1 MVNIMNYDYAL
12 FCRGFVFSDMEI
24 NSPKEDW
31 KQFIL
36 KYNNKNYY
44 LWYDSKNELS
54 FKTKGN
60 NFCLI
65 LGYAMDTVDWHMEI
79 DIICDSLLSNL
90 CKSLNCFYDYLDVL
104 NGRFVI
110 IFGYDNNIIALNDAT
125 AMRSVYYHD
134 KKCIIASH
142 YEIIKNLTNET
153 KHPFY
158 DTFINIEKYKPWTLP
173 GDMTPYNNIKILLA
187 NHELDLITLKI
198 RRFFPR
204 ENNKEISLDEALLI
218 LPNHLKNQME
228 TLVKYATPLIS
239 MTSGRDSKLTLS
251 TTRDIKDKCIY
262 FTFVN
267 ENPNLSNYD
276 QRNRLKDFSYSKH
289 ISKVYNLNF
298 KPLILNGQIF
308 NNNELSKILKINHY
322 HQHIPSAILEYIEKL
337 PKGIHVQSNLIEII
351 RDLTYVYP
359 KPPKHNSPQ
368 EIMSGWMMYWS
379 IRHEIKDIIND
390 FWKRNQWDEIFDY
403 ERVRLFYWEHRM
415 SAWNNAATLL
425 ENDCAFNTYMLLN
438 CRKLLNLGFCIPKY
452 DRDKDLLVKYSTEK
466 LWPELLYYIE
476 NTNKTLFDYYEYN
489 TNAQKLELKDN
500 LRYNTN
506 LENKILKI
514 EKNYQV
520 IFGFDKCNLKSNDF
534 CEIKLNKTL
543 LIKKY
548 VQISLTNDSNS
559 LLTENNALYYIKT
572 NSNLIYEQDLS
583 TLINKSNI
591 INIELD
597 LDNFEELS
605 IGIFCLKPINLN
617 DYGIYLNLNLEYI
630 KISDKPFQSIIN
642 LIAK

>member
-1 MVNIMNYDYAL
+1 MNYDYAL

-24 NSPKEDW
+24 SPPKDDW

-36 KYNNKNYY
+36 KYNNKNYC
-44 LWYDSKNELS
+44 LWYDSKNEFS
-54 FKTKGN
+54 FKSNGDK
-60 NFCLI
+60 FCLI
-65 LGYAMDTVDWHMEI
+65 LGYAMDTIDWHMEI

-228 TLVKYATPLIS
+228 TLSKYITPIIS
-239 MTSGRDSKLTLS
+239 ITSGRDSKLTLS
-251 TTRDIKDKCIY
+251 TTKNIKDKCVY

-351 RDLTYVYP
+351 RRITVYP
-359 KPPKHNSPQ
+359 TPPKNNTPQ
-368 EIMSGWMMYWS
+368 EIMAGWMMYWS
-379 IRHEIKDIIND
+379 MRDDINDYVND
-390 FWKRNQWDEIFDY
+390 FWKRNQWDDIFNY
-403 ERVRLFYWEHRM
+403 ERLRLFYWEFRM

-452 DRDKDLLVKYSTEK
+452 DRDKDLLVKYSIKE
-466 LWPELLYYIE
+466 LWPELLFYVE
-476 NTNKTLFDYYEYN
+476 NTNKTLFDYFEYN
-489 TNAQKLELKDN
+489 TNTQKLEIKDILKYNSN
-500 LRYNTN
+500 LE
-506 LENKILKI
+506 ENKILKI
-514 EKNYQV
+514 EKNYGV
-520 IFGFDKCNLKSNDF
+520 IFGFDKNHLKINDF
-534 CEIKLNKTL
+534 CEIVLDKNILNR
-543 LIKKY
+543 KY

-559 LLTENNALYYIKT
+559 LLTENDAIYYIKY
-572 NSNLIYEQDLS
+572 NSKVIYEQKLS
-583 TLINKSNI
+583 TLINNSDI
-591 INIELD
+591 INVD
-597 LDNFEELS
+597 LILENFEELS
-605 IGIFCLKPINLN
+605 IGISCLKNISLN
-617 DYGIYLNLNLEYI
+617 NYGIYLNLKVEYI
-630 KISDKPFQSIIN
+630 KISDEPFKPITN
-642 LIAK
+642 LKIK

>member
-1 MVNIMNYDYAL
+1 MNYDYAL

-24 NSPKEDW
+24 SPPKDDW

-36 KYNNKNYY
+36 KYNNKNYC
-44 LWYDSKNELS
+44 LWYDSKNEFS
-54 FKTKGN
+54 FKSNGDK
-60 NFCLI
+60 FCLI
-65 LGYAMDTVDWHMEI
+65 LGYAMDTIDWHMEI

-228 TLVKYATPLIS
+228 TLSKYITPIIS
-239 MTSGRDSKLTLS
+239 ITSGRDSKLTLS
-251 TTRDIKDKCIY
+251 TTKNIKDKCVY

-359 KPPKHNSPQ
+359 KPPKYNSPQ

-452 DRDKDLLVKYSTEK
+452 DRDKDLLVKYSIKE
-466 LWPELLYYIE
+466 LWPELLFYVE
-476 NTNKTLFDYYEYN
+476 NTNKTLFDYFEYN
-489 TNAQKLELKDN
+489 TNTQKLEIKDILKYNSN
-500 LRYNTN
+500 LE
-506 LENKILKI
+506 ENKILKI
-514 EKNYQV
+514 EKNYGV
-520 IFGFDKCNLKSNDF
+520 IFGFDKNHLKINDF
-534 CEIKLNKTL
+534 CEIVLDKNILNR
-543 LIKKY
+543 KY

-559 LLTENNALYYIKT
+559 LLTENDAIYYIKY
-572 NSNLIYEQDLS
+572 NSKVIYEQKLS
-583 TLINKSNI
+583 TLINNSDI
-591 INIELD
+591 INVD
-597 LDNFEELS
+597 LILENFEELS
-605 IGIFCLKPINLN
+605 IGISCLKNISLN
-617 DYGIYLNLNLEYI
+617 NYGIYLNLNVEYI
-630 KISDKPFQSIIN
+630 KISDEPFKPITN
-642 LIAK
+642 LKIK

>member
-1 MVNIMNYDYAL
+1 MNYDYAL
-12 FCRGFVFSDMEI
+12 FCRGFVFSDKEI
-24 NSPKEDW
+24 ISPKNDW
-31 KQFIL
+31 KQFML
-36 KYNNKNYY
+36 KYNNNNYY
-44 LWYDSKNELS
+44 LWYDLKNEFS
-54 FKTKGN
+54 FKSNRDK
-60 NFCLI
+60 FCLI
-65 LGYAMDTVDWHMEI
+65 LGYAMDTIDWHMEI
-79 DIICDSLLSNL
+79 DIICNNLLLNL
-90 CKSLNCFYDYLDVL
+90 CKSLNSFYDYLDTL

-110 IFGYDNNIIALNDAT
+110 FFGYENKVVVLNDAT
-125 AMRSVYYHD
+125 AMRSVYYYE
-134 KKCIIASH
+134 KECIISSH
-142 YEIIKNLTNET
+142 YEMIADVTKEKHHSFFEFYNKIQKN
-153 KHPFY
+153 
-158 DTFINIEKYKPWTLP
+158 KPWTLP
-173 GDMTPYNNIKILLA
+173 GDLTPYNNIKILIA
-187 NHELDLITLKI
+187 NHELNLNTLKI
-198 RRFFPR
+198 RRFFPK
-204 ENNKEISLDEALLI
+204 ENHKELSLDEALII

-228 TLVKYATPLIS
+228 TLVKYQTPLIS

-251 TTRDIKDKCIY
+251 ATKDIKDKCVY

-267 ENPNLSNYD
+267 DNPNLSDYN
-276 QRNRLKDFSYSKH
+276 QKNRLDDFNYSKY

-298 KPLILNGQIF
+298 KSLILNGQIF
-308 NNNELSKILKINHY
+308 NNKELSKILKINHY
-322 HQHIPSAILEYIEKL
+322 HQHIPSAILEYIDKL

-359 KPPKHNSPQ
+359 RPPKNNTPQ

-390 FWKRNQWDEIFDY
+390 FWKRNQWDDIFDY

-415 SAWNNAATLL
+415 SSWNNAATLL
-425 ENDCAFNTYMLLN
+425 ENDCAFDTYMLLN
-438 CRKLLNLGFCIPKY
+438 CRKLLDIGFCIPKY

-489 TNAQKLELKDN
+489 TNDQKLELKDN